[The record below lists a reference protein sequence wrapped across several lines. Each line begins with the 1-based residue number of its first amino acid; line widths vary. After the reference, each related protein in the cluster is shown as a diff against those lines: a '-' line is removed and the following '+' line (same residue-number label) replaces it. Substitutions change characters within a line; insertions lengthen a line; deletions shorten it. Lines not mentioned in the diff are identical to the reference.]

1 MAVENTSIK
10 DAQDRMKK
18 AEQSLEHELGNIRT
32 GRANASLLDRIKVDY
47 YGTPTPVNQMAS
59 ITIPEARVI
68 MVTPYDKTALKSLEQ
83 AILISDL
90 GINPSNDGTAIRLG
104 IPQLTEERRKEL
116 AKDVKAEGERAKV
129 AVRNVRRDAMD
140 DLKKGEKDSTYTEDQ
155 LHDLET
161 QMQKVT
167 DVAIKAVD
175 KIVADKEKEVLSE

>member
-1 MAVENTSIK
+1 MAAENEIIK
-10 DAQDRMKK
+10 TAQVKMTK
-18 AEQSLEHELGNIRT
+18 AEQALERELGNIRA

-68 MVTPYDKTALKSLEQ
+68 MVTPYDKSALKNVEQ
-83 AILISDL
+83 AILMSDL
-90 GINPSNDGTAIRLG
+90 GINPANDGTAIRLV
-104 IPQLTEERRKEL
+104 IPQLTEDRRKEL

-140 DLKKGEKDSTYTEDQ
+140 DLKKGEKANTYTEDQ

-161 QMQKVT
+161 QTQKVT
-167 DVAIKAVD
+167 DAAIKAVD
-175 KIVADKEKEVLSE
+175 AIVANKEKEVLSE